1 MAQTKW
7 LIFFTIGFAVLIA
20 GCGRSTP
27 GYAVSRIG
35 NMVTVFATMQDAS
48 EIVDVKID
56 NNTLKLHID
65 TDDSIEE
72 RVIPLQFNAG
82 KQPEQPKRPLP
93 IAAPY
98 ETLEIQGIN
107 KINRYGVV
115 HLKVTVS
122 GPEMKAK
129 MPQVPLFSSVFKP
142 RGGWTISGIPE
153 KNTLANSGAFR
164 LGNSILAYCLSEE
177 DDIERDKML
186 RITSTD
192 TDAYITKT
200 YREVEISENR
210 TLKIETYDATDP
222 HKVKMIRR
230 LQFLLKDLED
240 HETVNIKEITNLG
253 EEIFIADLE
262 VIPNENGSIKHTVN
276 IGE

>member
-1 MAQTKW
+1 MARTKG
-7 LIFFTIGFAVLIA
+7 LILLAISLAVSIT

-35 NMVTVFATMQDAS
+35 NRVTVLATLQDAS
-48 EIVDVKID
+48 EIVEVKLA
-56 NNTLKLHID
+56 NNTLKLNID

-82 KQPEQPKRPLP
+82 KQPEQPKRTLSV
-93 IAAPY
+93 AAPY
-98 ETLEIQGIN
+98 ETLEIQGTN

-115 HLKVTVS
+115 HLKITVS
-122 GPEMKAK
+122 EPEMKAK

-142 RGGWTISGIPE
+142 QGGWKISSIRK
-153 KNTLANSGAFR
+153 KNTLVNSGAFR
-164 LGNSILAYCLSEE
+164 LGDRITAYCLSQEDGVRHKVPRITFRDVEITE
-177 DDIERDKML
+177 DD
-186 RITSTD
+186 
-192 TDAYITKT
+192 
-200 YREVEISENR
+200 SENFI
-210 TLKIETYDATDP
+210 LKIETYDATDP

-240 HETVNIKEITNLG
+240 HETVSIEEITNLG

-262 VIPNENGSIKHTVN
+262 VIPKESGSIKHTVN
-276 IGE
+276 TGE